1 MYKNINNYY
10 SVNIKG
16 SRAEGNISR
25 DWKDIMCAA
34 IGSLTAVAHTMR
46 QDGRES
52 TKNLSENG
60 TKSL

>member
-10 SVNIKG
+10 SVNVK
-16 SRAEGNISR
+16 GNISR
-25 DWKDIMCAA
+25 DWKDITCAA

>member
-10 SVNIKG
+10 SVNVK
-16 SRAEGNISR
+16 GNISR